1 MRSFVSI
8 AVTAISLTQYA
19 LAAPNGYGSGQCPP
33 GRTAKAIYFQTN
45 MPTGNSVV
53 AIPIMSN
60 GGLDTSKYSTHATGG
75 NGSAGMEAMNVTAGP
90 DPLFSQDAVVVKG
103 HMLFA
108 TNAGSNTL
116 TMFNIDPRHP
126 TCLTM
131 VGKPASTMGDFPVA
145 VAYSKKLKTACV
157 LNSGASDGVAC
168 YSVSARTGL
177 KPLDKSARKFNIGQ
191 STPPVGP
198 TGTVSDIFFTP
209 DSKSLIVMVKGNP
222 PTNVAGF
229 VAVFPVHNGKVSLT
243 PVKSNPTGSVALF
256 GSSMISNT
264 DIIATDAGFGT
275 MKLKLNPQTHA
286 VVADVKTTIAG
297 QAATCWTAFSAKTGS
312 VYVTDIKMNRIEE
325 VSASSGKVVSVL
337 NFTNG
342 NMGNIDDAVGGD
354 FLYTLSPSTKKV
366 DIAVVGLACG
376 QGNMKELGTFSI
388 ANGANQF
395 SQGLAIY

>member
-1 MRSFVSI
+1 MHSFVSI
-8 AVTAISLTQYA
+8 VATAFSLAQYA
-19 LAAPNGYGSGQCPP
+19 LATPSDYQSGQYPP
-33 GRTAKAIYFQTN
+33 GRPAKAIYFQTN

-75 NGSAGMEAMNVTAGP
+75 NGGAGMDAKNATAGP
-90 DPLFSQDAVVVKG
+90 DALFSQDAVVVKDK
-103 HMLFA
+103 MLFA

-131 VGKPASTMGDFPVA
+131 VGNPAYTMGDFPVA

-157 LNSGASDGVAC
+157 LNSGTSDGVAC

-177 KPLDKSARKFNIGQ
+177 KPLDKNARKFNLGQ
-191 STPPVGP
+191 SNPPVGA

-222 PTNVAGF
+222 VTSVAGF
-229 VAVFPVHNGKVSLT
+229 VAVFPVQNGKVSLT
-243 PVKSNPTGSVALF
+243 PVKSNPAGSVVLF

-275 MKLKLNPQTHA
+275 IKLTLNPQTH
-286 VVADVKTTIAG
+286 VVVTDVKNTIAG
-297 QAATCWTAFSAKTGS
+297 QAATCWTAFSPKTGS

-325 VSASSGKVVSVL
+325 INASSGKIVSVL

-342 NMGNIDDAVGGD
+342 NTGNIDDVVGGD
-354 FLYTLSPSTKKV
+354 FLYSLSPSTGKV
-366 DIAVVGLACG
+366 DIAVVSLAGG
-376 QGNMKELGTFSI
+376 QGKMKELGTFSI

-395 SQGLAIY
+395 SSGLAVY